1 VPAETPNGDP
11 WTTLLRAAI
20 IDRFGSVRGYAKF
33 RAERVG
39 NGIENERRLINKW
52 LDGTRPTKPE
62 HLETI
67 EEDLGLPAEM
77 FARQL
82 DEPAPFATAMLGRIV
97 TLLEQDPDGL
107 AEIRP
112 LLERE
117 AAALEELAVLLR
129 EAAEERRDA
138 G

>member
-1 VPAETPNGDP
+1 MPPETENGDP

-20 IDRFGSVRGYAKF
+20 IDRFGSVRGYAKH

-52 LDGTRPTKPE
+52 LEGTRPTKPE
-62 HLETI
+62 HLETL
-67 EEDLGLPAEM
+67 EADLGLPAEM
-77 FARQL
+77 FARPL
-82 DEPAPFATAMLGRIV
+82 DEPAPFSTAMLGRIV
-97 TLLEQDPDGL
+97 TLLEQDPGAL

-117 AAALEELAVLLR
+117 AAALEELARLLR
-129 EAAEERRDA
+129 AAAKERRDA